1 MIVQRGRTGSPALA
15 AAAVEIRRVG
25 AGPAPDDGQGLTAQ
39 FGIAAPAGMM
49 LHPCADVIEH
59 EARQVD
65 QAGLD
70 VLAGVE
76 FVTVAAAAQPAAGC
90 ARCILVEQLGQAAR
104 VRVVVRIEDEV
115 VGVVGVALFDRAAD
129 VLGIRDR
136 AAAHGLEFVTLGID
150 ADERVVAQLWLTVE
164 VAQQEPP
171 PVLALR
177 ARRDRRLP
185 HAGFNFVIG

>member
-1 MIVQRGRTGSPALA
+1 MV
-15 AAAVEIRRVG
+15 
-25 AGPAPDDGQGLTAQ
+25 
-39 FGIAAPAGMM
+39 
-49 LHPCADVIEH
+49 LHPGADVIEH

-76 FVTVAAAAQPAAGC
+76 FVTVAAAAQPVAGC

-104 VRVVVRIEDEV
+104 VRVVVRVEDEV
-115 VGVVGVALFDRAAD
+115 VGVVDVALFNRAAD

-136 AAAHGLEFVTLGID
+136 AAAHRLELVALGID
-150 ADERVVAQLWLTVE
+150 TDERVMAQLRLTVE

-171 PVLALR
+171 HVLGLR
-177 ARRDRRLP
+177 TRRDRRLP
-185 HAGFNFVIG
+185 HAGFNFSSSGRGRAT